1 MPRNVELK
9 ARVAD
14 LAAVE
19 ARAKLLA
26 DQGPFELSQDDTF
39 FTCSTGR
46 LKLRQFRDDHGELI
60 FYRRPDTEGPKLS
73 EYILAPT
80 SAPGELREALSQAY
94 GVSGRVLKQRRLY
107 LIGQTRVHLDQV
119 AGLGDFVELEVVLTD
134 EQPLAEGEQ
143 IAERLLRELGM
154 APSSL
159 IDRAYVDLLR
169 EAGDVK

>member
-9 ARVAD
+9 ARVVD

-26 DQGPFELSQDDTF
+26 DQGPLELSQDDTF
-39 FTCSTGR
+39 FACSTGR
-46 LKLRQFRDDHGELI
+46 LKLRQFRTDHGELI

-73 EYILAPT
+73 EYVIAPT
-80 SAPGELREALSQAY
+80 SAPGELREALSRAY

-107 LIGQTRVHLDQV
+107 LVGQTRVHLDQV
-119 AGLGDFVELEVVLTD
+119 AGLGSFVELEVVLTD
-134 EQPLAEGEQ
+134 EQAFAEGEQ
-143 IAERLLRELGM
+143 IAADLLEKLGI
-154 APSSL
+154 APSCL

-169 EAGDVK
+169 DAGDVK